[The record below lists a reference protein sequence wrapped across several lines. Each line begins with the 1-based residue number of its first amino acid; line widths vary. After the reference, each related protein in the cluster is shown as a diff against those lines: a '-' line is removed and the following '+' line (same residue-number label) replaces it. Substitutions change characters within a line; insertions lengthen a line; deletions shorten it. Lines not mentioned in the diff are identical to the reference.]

1 MEHICEESAAGWA
14 GSLSLRRETSGAWR
28 SAEQL
33 AIRRPVLSVWKRVDE
48 WIDDTRS
55 PGQDGSHHVNDGHF
69 CLFLLFENLKKAID
83 HNQFEREWWGC
94 CTRIRDY
101 ISHYEWK
108 KKTSTNLIISYVDHH
123 QRQETEE
130 EAAKDDEHH
139 AGKSQVIASLMFLW
153 RTLFA
158 ALIFHWLDH
167 RKVGFFLSGVST
179 RSGAVN
185 LIKINFFK
193 FKLQTFFFYHFKK
206 I

>member
-108 KKTSTNLIISYVDHH
+108 KKQVQTSSSATLTTIRGRKQRRKQQKMMSIMRVRRRSSRLWCFSDELFLLLLFFTDLITG
-123 QRQETEE
+123 RL
-130 EAAKDDEHH
+130 
-139 AGKSQVIASLMFLW
+139 ASSCLVFPLVPGLW
-153 RTLFA
+153 
-158 ALIFHWLDH
+158 IW
-167 RKVGFFLSGVST
+167 
-179 RSGAVN
+179 
-185 LIKINFFK
+185 
-193 FKLQTFFFYHFKK
+193 
-206 I
+206 